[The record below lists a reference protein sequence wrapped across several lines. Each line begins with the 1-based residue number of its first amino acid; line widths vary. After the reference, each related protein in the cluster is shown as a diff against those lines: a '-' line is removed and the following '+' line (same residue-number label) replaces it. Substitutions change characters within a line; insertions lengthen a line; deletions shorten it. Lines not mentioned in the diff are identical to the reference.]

1 MGSGQ
6 ADSRDWTSE
15 AGTLMRGS
23 AAARGRGTRRADKA
37 SSAAASDGIRL
48 GATPLPRNNL
58 TMITVQG
65 RHRSSHTPTTHRMNA
80 ITEYPFAVALRDRS
94 AHYKS
99 GRRVSRGGP
108 SQIKMCT
115 RSWDIGRVVG
125 SIVPGLHDR
134 WTVTGTPRTIRR
146 TISRPGAVLDRQAEV
161 LAPESR
167 RGLRG

>member
-37 SSAAASDGIRL
+37 SSAAASDAIRL

-65 RHRSSHTPTTHRMNA
+65 RHRSSHTPTTQRMNA
-80 ITEYPFAVALRDRS
+80 ITEDPFAAALRDGS

-99 GRRVSRGGP
+99 GRRVFRRGP
-108 SQIKMCT
+108 SRIKMCT

-125 SIVPGLHDR
+125 SIVPGLPAQSA
-134 WTVTGTPRTIRR
+134 VTGTPRT
-146 TISRPGAVLDRQAEV
+146 TPPTVSGPVAVLDRQAEV